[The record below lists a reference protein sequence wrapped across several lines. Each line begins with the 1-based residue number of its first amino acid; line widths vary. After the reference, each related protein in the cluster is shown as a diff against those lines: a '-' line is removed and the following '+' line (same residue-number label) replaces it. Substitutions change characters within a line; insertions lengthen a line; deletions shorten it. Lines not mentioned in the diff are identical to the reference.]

1 MTAPLAL
8 TTEGPLWATLAVALL
23 IGMAFGWALEQAGL
37 GSARKLVGQ
46 FHLTDLTVFKVML
59 SAIVTAML
67 GLFWLGSLGLLD
79 LARLDVPETVLWPQV
94 AGGCIFG
101 CGFALAGLCPGTSC
115 VAAASG
121 RIDGLSVVGGMFTG
135 VLLTGSLLAPLQ
147 RFEDFYAGG
156 NRGALTLPD
165 LLHVRYGLVALGV
178 VVVALA
184 GFRGA
189 EWMERRSR

>member
-1 MTAPLAL
+1 MTAPLAI
-8 TTEGPLWATLAVALL
+8 TTAGPPWATLPVALV

-46 FHLTDLTVFKVML
+46 FHLTDFAVFKVML

-67 GLFWLGSLGLLD
+67 GLFWLGSLGVLD
-79 LARLDVPETVLWPQV
+79 LSRLDVPETVLWPQV

-121 RIDGLSVVGGMFTG
+121 RIDGLAVVGGMFTG
-135 VLLTGSLLAPLQ
+135 VLLTGLLLAPLQ
-147 RFEDFYAGG
+147 QFQGFCEGG

-165 LLHVRYGLVALGV
+165 LLHVRYGLVALAV